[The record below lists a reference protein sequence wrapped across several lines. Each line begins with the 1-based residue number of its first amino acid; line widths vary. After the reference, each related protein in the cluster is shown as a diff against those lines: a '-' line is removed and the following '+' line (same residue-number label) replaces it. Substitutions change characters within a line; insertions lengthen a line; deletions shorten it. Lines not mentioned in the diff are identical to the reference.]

1 MSDTLLNTYD
11 ALLLDLD
18 GTVYRGHQALPGAE
32 DTVRLAHEAGVTV
45 RFVTNNASRGP
56 AEVAQHLTDL
66 GVPAEPVE
74 VSTSSQ
80 AAGSVLAAKLP
91 PGSEVLVVGTAALED
106 VVSQAGFRPVR
117 QCTESVAGVVQGL
130 NQDATWHDLA
140 EACVAIRAGAYW
152 VACNVDATLPTERG
166 LLPGNGAL
174 VAALRTATGQEPV
187 VAGKPA
193 RPLLDEAVRSAG
205 AQRPLFVGDRLDT
218 DIAGADAA
226 GMDSMF
232 VLTGVS
238 TPAELLAAP
247 SPLRPR
253 YLAADLRAARCTIS
267 ELEIRPQ
274 PGWDVRT
281 HDNGLVVRSAI
292 GEADEADELALLR
305 ALCAAHTS
313 ADGGQIEVHAHD
325 DRARQ
330 AIGALGL
337 SPADQR

>member
-1 MSDTLLNTYD
+1 MSDRLLNTYD

-18 GTVYRGHQALPGAE
+18 GTVYRGDQALPGAE
-32 DTVRLAHEAGVTV
+32 DVARLAHEGGVTI

-56 AEVAQHLTDL
+56 DEVARHLADL

-80 AAGSVLAAKLP
+80 AAGSVLAANLP
-91 PGSEVLVVGTAALED
+91 AGADVLVVGTTALMD
-106 VVSQAGFRPVR
+106 VVSGVGLRPVR
-117 QCTESVAGVVQGL
+117 QFSGSVAGVVQGL
-130 NQDATWHDLA
+130 NQDATWRDLA
-140 EACVAIRAGAYW
+140 EACLAIRAGAFW

-166 LLPGNGAL
+166 QLPGNGAM
-174 VAALRTATGQEPV
+174 VAALRTATGKEPV

-218 DIAGADAA
+218 DIAGAEAA
-226 GMDSMF
+226 GIDAMF

-247 SPLRPR
+247 QRLRPR
-253 YLAADLRAARCTIS
+253 YVAADLRAVRCSVS

-274 PGWDVRT
+274 PSWDVRT
-281 HDNGLVVRSAI
+281 RDQGLTVRWT
-292 GEADEADELALLR
+292 GVEGDEVSLLR
-305 ALCAAHTS
+305 ALCAAHAP
-313 ADGGQIEVHAHD
+313 ADGAPIEVHAED

-330 AIGALGL
+330 AIGALDL